1 MSNRMN
7 EGKNEEIAKKRKY
20 KIKSNFSDLIF
31 EGGLAACYWPTVAD
45 QHISGRASL
54 FWANT

>member
-7 EGKNEEIAKKRKY
+7 EGKSEEIAKKRKY
-20 KIKSNFSDLIF
+20 KIKSNFIDLIF

-54 FWANT
+54 F